1 MPESNDRGRVSFE
14 DVAKLARTPE
24 TPQGAIEERSE
35 NSGLINLTAMIAGE
49 AKPPPN
55 AREMPE
61 SPVLP
66 PAAIPVLSPQAPTP
80 TAPQQKRRDGR
91 VWTALATGV
100 ALGLLAAGVIVAMRG
115 KGPSAGTGPVL
126 APQGNFIAAEP
137 AAASKARPP
146 LDRANAAAAAPPA
159 VSNDLAVDPSA
170 RRVENGASATIIGP
184 VARASNTA
192 YGRDPALLPQTTAS
206 PPSTAQAKMKTTGA
220 PAGSPTGT
228 PAGQSADDTL
238 EGLIKRSVGPGAQT
252 APTTVANV
260 AESPRPAGDS
270 LPAKPALG
278 AVQGALGTVLPGA
291 RSCLGADDPVSRA
304 TITFKSD
311 GSVQAV
317 AVSGHASGEPA
328 EECIRSRL
336 MAARI
341 PPFASPTFTWTV
353 TVRPAT

>member
-1 MPESNDRGRVSFE
+1 M
-14 DVAKLARTPE
+14 
-24 TPQGAIEERSE
+24 
-35 NSGLINLTAMIAGE
+35 
-49 AKPPPN
+49 
-55 AREMPE
+55 
-61 SPVLP
+61 
-66 PAAIPVLSPQAPTP
+66 
-80 TAPQQKRRDGR
+80 
-91 VWTALATGV
+91 ALATGV
-100 ALGLLAAGVIVAMRG
+100 ALGLLAAGVIVAVRG
-115 KGPSAGTGPVL
+115 NGTGPNG
-126 APQGNFIAAEP
+126 APKSTYIAADS
-137 AAASKARPP
+137 AAASGARPP
-146 LDRANAAAAAPPA
+146 LDRANATAATPWA
-159 VSNDLAVDPSA
+159 VSDDLAGKPSVLPA
-170 RRVENGASATIIGP
+170 ANGTSATSIGP
-184 VARASNTA
+184 VARAPNAASNH
-192 YGRDPALLPQTTAS
+192 DPTLLAQATAS

-220 PAGSPTGT
+220 PVGSPAEK
-228 PAGQSADDTL
+228 PAGQAADDTL
-238 EGLIKRSVGPGAQT
+238 EGLIKRAVGPGAQT
-252 APTTVANV
+252 PPPTAVNV

-291 RSCLGADDPVSRA
+291 RSCLGPDDPVSRA